1 MSKRIAPAKC
11 PPDRLEKTQVFQLLT
26 AKSAKRTL
34 AKMPPKI
41 AANIREKIHAV
52 AVNPDAR
59 NNNVQPLTGVPGYRL
74 RIGDWR
80 VLYLLDRA
88 ARTMTVTKILT
99 RGGAY

>member
-1 MSKRIAPAKC
+1 MSKRIVPAQY
-11 PPDRLEKTQVFQLLT
+11 PPDRLEKAQVFQLLA

-34 AKMPPKI
+34 AKMPPKV

-52 AVNPDAR
+52 AANPHAR

-74 RIGDWR
+74 RIGNWR
-80 VLYLLDRA
+80 VLYLLDWE